1 MGSPPA
7 RSRAFSAA
15 PDGPFSP
22 LLGGC
27 SLPIL
32 YVIMRS
38 RPYRPRGTTALSSVN
53 GPLPDRTAMTQMRR
67 KRTLHA
73 IRRDR
78 RS

>member
-32 YVIMRS
+32 YVIIEC
-38 RPYRPRGTTALSSVN
+38 
-53 GPLPDRTAMTQMRR
+53 MTGNAGSA
-67 KRTLHA
+67 KGHEK
-73 IRRDR
+73 
-78 RS
+78 